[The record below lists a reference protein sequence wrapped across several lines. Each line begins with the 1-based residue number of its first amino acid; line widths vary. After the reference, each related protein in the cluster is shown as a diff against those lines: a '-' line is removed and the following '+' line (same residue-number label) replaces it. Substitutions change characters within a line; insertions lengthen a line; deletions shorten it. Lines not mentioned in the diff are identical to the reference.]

1 MGFSRQE
8 YWSGLPLPSPETYFT
23 RVLKGAL
30 QVKAKDSKQQHESIH
45 ESIKFVGKFKYTGK
59 FNVLQ
64 YIKVTH

>member
-30 QVKAKDSKQQHESIH
+30 QVKAKDSKQQHESIK
-45 ESIKFVGKFKYTGK
+45 IVGKFKYTGK